1 MVTSTSNDQ
10 LDLLD
15 VSHFD
20 QFNLFDG
27 HGLSGDDMPPI
38 NEREDDTSTIASVAT
53 ATTNITISRRMNNP
67 PTITS
72 IYEPKFLEIFIAY
85 RQFAQSYEPNI
96 DLVNLS
102 SQHLMTLCLNN
113 LLPFSNW
120 ARDSATATYIRNTLY
135 DHADMR
141 PEVRNGL
148 ALIIVYT
155 FSAAKASDELDNY
168 KQQFSNINSLNTSSK
183 VSNIDMFSIL
193 MRSDTGM
200 GIVNK
205 TSLKIY
211 NDPLE
216 YLSFIKVVHSLRFPC
231 FPLTHSSCLVLH

>member
-1 MVTSTSNDQ
+1 MSKQPSAMVTSTSNDH
-10 LDLLD
+10 LDMLD

-27 HGLSGDDMPPI
+27 HGLSGDEIPSLH
-38 NEREDDTSTIASVAT
+38 EREDDASTIASVVT
-53 ATTNITISRRMNNP
+53 SNTNITISRRMNNP

-72 IYEPKFLEIFIAY
+72 IYEPKFLEIFNAY

-102 SQHLMTLCLNN
+102 TQHLMTLCLNN

-120 ARDSATATYIRNTLY
+120 ARDSATSSYIRNTLY

-168 KQQFSNINSLNTSSK
+168 NAQFSNMNSLAGSGK
-183 VSNIDMFSIL
+183 VTNIDMFSVL

-216 YLSFIKVVHSLRFPC
+216 YLSFIKVVHSLRFPIS
-231 FPLTHSSCLVLH
+231 F